1 MKRQYMKPAIQL
13 VKIQHQC
20 QILVGSPDAH
30 DEVGGSGQFARRFND
45 WDDEEME

>member
-20 QILVGSPDAH
+20 QILAGSPGAH
-30 DEVGGSGQFARRFND
+30 DEVGTGQFARRFND